1 MIFTFLSR
9 LKSFLQQSRI
19 YTGSFIPLIK
29 IRKLIWPFIFMS
41 QTVVINFPK
50 IRLTYKNSVVLKN
63 TQHNQSFSNHL
74 KILLLWF
81 SEIKLSRIY
90 PFFLTQN
97 VNAQTLK
104 KAKLPRA
111 ESEERGNNVKV
122 FKIDHGTLRLKVKYP
137 FLSASLH
144 LQEVLFPKSFL
155 WKYLQVKKLP

>member
-50 IRLTYKNSVVLKN
+50 ICLTYKNSVVLKN

-122 FKIDHGTLRLKVKYP
+122 FKNCI
-137 FLSASLH
+137 
-144 LQEVLFPKSFL
+144 
-155 WKYLQVKKLP
+155 